1 MIIEVTI
8 EGKAYII
15 KSDGSQFVPEFSYV
29 NSSHVGEKGKVVTR
43 DLGYFASLGNAVH
56 RLITEA
62 LASDDSKITLEH
74 YIQRYESAVK
84 EVRGILTGT
93 QKIEQ
98 QVIDDSDEASE
109 LDEF

>member
-8 EGKAYII
+8 EGKAYNI
-15 KSDGSQFVPEFSYV
+15 KNDGAQFVPEFSSL
-29 NSSHVGEKGKVVTR
+29 NRGNVGDKEKEVTR
-43 DLGYFASLGNAVH
+43 DLGYFSSLGNAVH